1 MAYRRPGVEVIQ
13 DFQNLSPALALPT
26 LPNLVVGP
34 AYQIMA
40 DADVG
45 QYNDVDG
52 TVVTAQTFPYTGLAP
67 GAIVDVAD
75 LETFDQPS
83 VQKPIGVT
91 LENAYLVELSGTA
104 GTTGSSAPITQFNDS
119 TSNQFAAINPGA
131 VGAPLF
137 YLQIISGTG
146 VNPSDLPLNL
156 IVAKNT
162 VNQIVLAREVSAN
175 MSAVVYRVL
184 SFHASEVIAP
194 SQFAALGITKSVNN
208 VSLPATLTISTT
220 DTRKVAIAEVHLSWR
235 ALRPDLA
242 DVITTVSPVPSG
254 LAALEAVFGVGEVVP
269 PNILAYGMLCAMNN
283 TTTPVNGLGLTATF
297 LTDENAA
304 YLEALD
310 FAGDKDV
317 YAIAICSQ
325 QPVDHQTLSS
335 NVTAESDPTV
345 GRERIGFINRQLL
358 TFSVITPGSGIGTQT
373 GGVTSAPNNTIFRDT
388 STPAT
393 FITNGVHVGDFLEIS
408 AYTAVP
414 GIIRT
419 ITHQAGDNVDGG
431 TRTWT
436 FANGAFTQADVGREL
451 IVAGAANSGNNA
463 THLIQTV
470 SSATVVIT
478 TSATAPVTETFGG
491 GVTANIT
498 QATLTAA
505 QDAFIKGTRFFIASV
520 NSETQVTLQIDPTSG
535 FPGTVTGVTYRVTRN
550 MTLDQQAAFLA
561 GYSTSFA
568 NRRLYN
574 VWPDIVF
581 APVNGVD
588 TALPGYFA
596 CCALV
601 GFISG
606 LPSQQG
612 LTNLAIAGFDGREHG
627 KDYFSDTELDTIAG
641 GGTLILEQDVA
652 QAPLF
657 VRHQLSTDMSSVQFR
672 ELSVTKNV
680 DLIARFFRGLVSPY
694 IGPWNVTTALL
705 DHLKTVTTGGIS
717 FLKNS
722 SAPRAGSILIDGSIV
737 SLVVDPNE
745 GDQVDE
751 TVDITI
757 PLPFNYLQL
766 TLVI

>member
-13 DFQNLSPALALPT
+13 DFQNQTPALALPT

-34 AYQIMA
+34 AYQIEA

-45 QYNDVDG
+45 QYNDVSG
-52 TVVTAQTFPYTGLAP
+52 TAAVAQTFPYTGLAP
-67 GAIVDVAD
+67 GAIVDTAD

-83 VQKPIGVT
+83 VQMPVGIT

-104 GTTGSSAPITQFNDS
+104 GSTGASAPVVQFNDA

-131 VGAPLF
+131 VGAPTF
-137 YLQIISGTG
+137 YLQVVSGTG
-146 VNPSDLPLNL
+146 INPSDLPLNL
-156 IVAKNT
+156 IVGKTTA
-162 VNQIVLAREVSAN
+162 NQIVLAREVSPS
-175 MSAVVYRVL
+175 MSVVVYRILSFHSAVVL
-184 SFHASEVIAP
+184 PPA
-194 SQFAALGITKSVNN
+194 QFSTLGITKTTSL
-208 VSLPATLTISTT
+208 VSLPATLTSSTT
-220 DTRKVAIAEVHLSWR
+220 DSRKIAIGEVHLSWR

-242 DVITTVSPVPSG
+242 DVITTVSPVPNG
-254 LAALEAVFGVGEVVP
+254 LAALEAIFGVGEVVP

-283 TTTPVNGLGLTATF
+283 TTTPINGLGLTATF

-317 YAIAICSQ
+317 YALAICSQ
-325 QPVDHQTLSS
+325 QPIDHQTLSS
-335 NVTAESDPTV
+335 NVTSESDPTV

-358 TFSVITPGSGIGTQT
+358 TFSVITPSDGIGTQI
-373 GGVTSAPNNTIFRDT
+373 GGVTSTSNNTVFRDT
-388 STPAT
+388 VTPAT

-408 AYTAVP
+408 AYTATP
-414 GIIRT
+414 GVVRT
-419 ITHQAGDNVDGG
+419 ITHQSGDDVTGSS
-431 TRTWT
+431 RTWI
-436 FANGAFTQADVGREL
+436 FANGAFSQADVGREL
-451 IVAGAANSGNNA
+451 IVTAAANGANNTAHFIASVTNA
-463 THLIQTV
+463 T
-470 SSATVVIT
+470 TVVT
-478 TSATAPVTETFGG
+478 TSATTPVTETFGG
-491 GVTANIT
+491 GVTANVT
-498 QATLTAA
+498 QATLTAS
-505 QDAFIKGTRFFIASV
+505 QDAFIKGTRFFVASV
-520 NSETQVTLQIDPTSG
+520 NSETQLTLQVDPTSG
-535 FPGTVTGVTYRVTRN
+535 FPGTLSAVTYRVTAN

-574 VWPDIVF
+574 VWPDVLF

-588 TALPGYFA
+588 TALPGYFG

-601 GFISG
+601 GFVSG

-612 LTNLAIAGFDGREHG
+612 LTNLAITGFDGREHG

-680 DLIARFFRGLVSPY
+680 DLVARFFRGLMAPY

-722 SAPRAGSILIDGSIV
+722 SAPRAGSVLIEGTIV
-737 SLVVDPNE
+737 SLTVDPDE

-751 TVDITI
+751 VIDIDI

>member
-13 DFQNLSPALALPT
+13 DFQNQTPALALPT

-34 AYQIMA
+34 AYQIEA

-45 QYNDVDG
+45 QYNDVNG
-52 TVVTAQTFPYTGLAP
+52 TVVTAQTFPYTGLAA

-83 VQKPIGVT
+83 VQMPIGIT

-104 GTTGSSAPITQFNDS
+104 GATGASAPVVQFNDA

-131 VGAPLF
+131 VGAPVF
-137 YLQIISGTG
+137 YLQIASGTG

-156 IVAKNT
+156 IVGKNT
-162 VNQIVLAREVSAN
+162 ANQLVLAREVSPS
-175 MSAVVYRVL
+175 MSVVDYRIV
-184 SFHASEVIAP
+184 SFHAALVIPPA
-194 SQFAALGITKSVNN
+194 QFTSLGITKTTSL
-208 VSLPATLTISTT
+208 VSLPATLT
-220 DTRKVAIAEVHLSWR
+220 DGVDNKKVAIAEVHLSWR

-242 DVITTVSPVPSG
+242 DVITTVSPVPNG
-254 LAALEAVFGVGEVVP
+254 LAALEAVFGVGQVVP

-283 TTTPVNGLGLTATF
+283 TTTPINGLGLTATF

-325 QPVDHQTLSS
+325 QPIDHQTLSS
-335 NVTAESDPTV
+335 NVTSESDPTV

-358 TFSVITPGSGIGTQT
+358 TYTVVTPGSGIGTQT
-373 GGVTSAPNNTIFRDT
+373 GGATSSPNNTVFRDT
-388 STPAT
+388 VTPAT
-393 FITNGVHVGDFLEIS
+393 FITNGVHVGSFLEIS
-408 AYTAVP
+408 AYTATP
-414 GIIRT
+414 GIVRT
-419 ITHQAGDNVDGG
+419 ITHQSGDNVTGS
-431 TRTWT
+431 TRTWV
-436 FANGAFTQADVGREL
+436 FASGAFSQADVGREL
-451 IVAGAANSGNNA
+451 IVTGATNGANNA
-463 THLIQTV
+463 THIIASVTN
-470 SSATVVIT
+470 ATTIVT
-478 TSATAPVTETFGG
+478 TNATAPVTETFAG
-491 GVTANIT
+491 GVTAIVT

-505 QDAFIKGTRFFIASV
+505 QDAFILGTRFFVASV
-520 NSETQVTLQIDPTSG
+520 NSETQLTLQVDPTSG
-535 FPGTVTGVTYRVTRN
+535 FPGTLTAVTYRVTSD
-550 MTLDQQAAFLA
+550 MTLDQQASFLA

-574 VWPDIVF
+574 VWPDVLF

-588 TALPGYFA
+588 TALPGYFG

-612 LTNLAIAGFDGREHG
+612 LTNLAITGFDGREHG

-680 DLIARFFRGLVSPY
+680 DLVARFFRGLMAPY

-722 SAPRAGSILIDGSIV
+722 SAPRAGSVLIEGTIV
-737 SLVVDPNE
+737 SLVVDPDE

-751 TVDITI
+751 VIAIDI

>member
-13 DFQNLSPALALPT
+13 DFQNLQPALALPT
-26 LPNLVVGP
+26 LPNLIVGP
-34 AYQIMA
+34 AYQVMA

-45 QYNDVDG
+45 QYNDVSG
-52 TVVTAQTFPYTGLAP
+52 TVVVPQLFPYTGLAA
-67 GAIVDVAD
+67 GAIPDIAD
-75 LETFDQPS
+75 LETFDLPS
-83 VQKPIGVT
+83 VQQPIGVT

-104 GTTGSSAPITQFNDS
+104 GATGSSSPIVQFNDA
-119 TSNQFAAINPGA
+119 TSSQFATINPGA

-162 VNQIVLAREVSAN
+162 ANQIVLAREVSAS
-175 MSAVVYRVL
+175 MSVVIYRIL
-184 SFHASEVIAP
+184 SFHSALVIPPA
-194 SQFAALGITKSVNN
+194 QFTSLGIVKTVNN
-208 VSLPATLTISTT
+208 VSLPATLT
-220 DTRKVAIAEVHLSWR
+220 DGVDNKKVAIAEVHLSWR

-254 LAALEAVFGVGEVVP
+254 LSALEAVFGVGQVVP
-269 PNILAYGMLCAMNN
+269 SNILAYGMLCAMNN

-297 LTDENAA
+297 LTNENAA

-325 QPVDHQTLSS
+325 QPIDHQTLSS
-335 NVTAESDPTV
+335 NVTSESDPAV

-358 TFSVITPGSGIGTQT
+358 TYTVVTPGSGIGTQT
-373 GGVTSAPNNTIFRDT
+373 GGVTSSPNNTVFRDT
-388 STPAT
+388 VTPAT
-393 FITNGVHVGDFLEIS
+393 FITNGAHVGDFLEIS
-408 AYTAVP
+408 AYTPVE
-414 GIIRT
+414 GVVRT
-419 ITHQAGDNVDGG
+419 ITHQAGDNVTGSS
-431 TRTWT
+431 RTWV
-436 FANGAFTQADVGREL
+436 FANAAFAAADVGRTL
-451 IVAGAANSGNNA
+451 RISGASNGANNA
-463 THLIQTV
+463 DHVIASVTNPT
-470 SSATVVIT
+470 TVVTSLAT
-478 TSATAPVTETFGG
+478 TPVTETFSS
-491 GVTANIT
+491 GVAASVV
-498 QATLTAA
+498 QEVLTAA
-505 QDAFIKGTRFFIASV
+505 QNAFILGTRFFIASV
-520 NSETQVTLQIDPTSG
+520 NSETQVTLQVDPTSG
-535 FPGTVTGVTYRVTRN
+535 FPGTLTGVTYRVTQN

-581 APVNGVD
+581 APVGGTD
-588 TALPGYFA
+588 TALPGYFS

-601 GFISG
+601 GFVSG

-612 LTNLAIAGFDGREHG
+612 LTNLAITGFDGREHG

-680 DLIARFFRGLVSPY
+680 DLVARFFRGLMAPY

-722 SAPRAGSILIDGSIV
+722 SAPRAGSILIDGTIV
-737 SLVVDPNE
+737 SLVVDPDE
-745 GDQVDE
+745 GDQIDE
-751 TVDITI
+751 IVGITI